1 MAYKFYTE
9 TNEWRE
15 GIYKAEA
22 TFMNVN
28 IILSVLLLV
37 LVIAFGILILKAIVK
52 LTKVIV
58 SIPINVV
65 KAIVKCFSKKN
76 K

>member
-1 MAYKFYTE
+1 MTL
-9 TNEWRE
+9 
-15 GIYKAEA
+15 A

-28 IILSVLLLV
+28 IILSVVLLV

-65 KAIVKCFSKKN
+65 KAIVKCFSKKE
-76 K
+76 